1 MIGLFT
7 FGAASLRR
15 FGEGLAQLPILRYLI
30 KMTEEVSKLDRL
42 GRVCS
47 RLISEGCPSCDIC
60 NSFTTSNYDF
70 LMTCMSCGVQVHT
83 ECWPHGNM
91 HKFECPKCQ
100 FCRELERPL
109 ESVQCMICPVM
120 SGFMT
125 YSTRA
130 GHWVHMSCLKTLDN
144 KSEGVCMYCG
154 DDYGSTM
161 RCQVKHCSYHFH
173 VKCME
178 VRGYTEIS
186 VKNRELYACR
196 HHAQAHT
203 LKLNGLFRSGSKSK
217 EPTQKVSTDITAEEL
232 SQERIKALKRAKLKQ
247 LSSFKK
253 VSQSSSQMRK
263 HCKVNKIDKILAKIS
278 SPDPQPGSRRFR
290 VEMLSRGRPSNTE
303 RLSRKREVISAML
316 QNKQEKLPSNIVE
329 ILRGLLE
336 RDDIMPMMCAE
347 FRKLKH
353 LLKDSKL
360 TPKTRLILPERN
372 NVESWRLGSKDSP
385 ATSHKTFVF
394 MLMNKR
400 VFTIQVPVV
409 ISEDT
414 ISKEKQIKTTHKPAA
429 SIKKPLSSFP
439 EKVLRRF
446 GYLRM
451 FC

>member
-1 MIGLFT
+1 
-7 FGAASLRR
+7 
-15 FGEGLAQLPILRYLI
+15 
-30 KMTEEVSKLDRL
+30 MTEEVSKLDRL
-42 GRVCS
+42 GRVCR
-47 RLISEGCPSCDIC
+47 RLISEGCPCCDIC

-70 LMTCMSCGVQVHT
+70 LMTCGSCGVQVHT

-91 HKFECPKCQ
+91 QNFECPKCQ
-100 FCRELERPL
+100 FCREFERPL

-120 SGFMT
+120 TGFMT

-130 GHWVHMSCLKTLDN
+130 GHWVHMSCLKTLD
-144 KSEGVCMYCG
+144 KESEGVCMYCG

-161 RCQVKHCSYHFH
+161 KCQVKHCSYHFH
-173 VKCME
+173 LKCME

-186 VKNRELYACR
+186 VKNREIYACR

-203 LKLNGLFRSGSKSK
+203 LKLKSLFHSSSKSN
-217 EPTQKVSTDITAEEL
+217 EPTQKASAEITAEEL

-247 LSSFKK
+247 LSNLKQ
-253 VSQSSSQMRK
+253 VSQSTSQTRK

-278 SPDPQPGSRRFR
+278 SPDPQPKSRRFR

-303 RLSRKREVISAML
+303 RLSRKHEVISAML
-316 QNKQEKLPSNIVE
+316 QSKKQNLPSNILE
-329 ILRGLLE
+329 ILRGLLT
-336 RDDIMPMMCAE
+336 RDDIMPNMCAE
-347 FRKLKH
+347 FRKFKH

-360 TPKTRLILPERN
+360 ASKAQLILPDRN
-372 NVESWRLGSKDSP
+372 NIESWRLASKGSPD
-385 ATSHKTFVF
+385 ASHKTLVF

-400 VFTIQVPVV
+400 VFTIQVPVL

-414 ISKEKQIKTTHKPAA
+414 ISQEKQIRTTHKPAA
-429 SIKKPLSSFP
+429 TVQKPLSSFP

-451 FC
+451 F